1 MPITCEHSIDV
12 NVCPEVAFALLDDL
26 PRTKEWLPPCTSL
39 EKVTPGPNVVGDQLR
54 YAFKQGGSS
63 GTMKGEIRARYP
75 NERLE
80 CLYTDPKFD
89 VLVDF
94 RIESAPG
101 GATLRHFISIT
112 PKTFL
117 GRMMAPCIRLG
128 LRSQTRK
135 AMENIK
141 AILEKQP

>member
-1 MPITCEHSIDV
+1 MPITREHSTDV
-12 NVCPEVAFALLDDL
+12 GVRPEVAFALLDDL

-54 YAFKQGGSS
+54 YAFKQGGST
-63 GTMKGEIRARYP
+63 GTMKGEIRTYVP

-101 GATLRHFISIT
+101 GSTLKHFISIE

-128 LRSQTRK
+128 LRGQTRK

-141 AILEKQP
+141 TILEKQS